1 MNGRGVWVHSV
12 EDEDYERVFAIT
24 FALVVQFPNDY

>member
-1 MNGRGVWVHSV
+1 MNGRGVGFSV
-12 EDEDYERVFAIT
+12 EDEDYERLFAIS